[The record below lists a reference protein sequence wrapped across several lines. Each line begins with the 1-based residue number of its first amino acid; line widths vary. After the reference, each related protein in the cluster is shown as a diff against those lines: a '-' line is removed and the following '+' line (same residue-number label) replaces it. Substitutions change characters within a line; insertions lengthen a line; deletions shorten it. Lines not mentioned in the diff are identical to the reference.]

1 MKNNIIEKMIKFNNL
16 PLECLQNVNEFVGC
30 PDHFVG
36 WSLNDK
42 CYCKTLKV
50 KAQQKLN
57 DYIKDHGRRY
67 RTNEFVVLRWLNNLK
82 WKSKNMSTDGK
93 CLYSYKLMIG
103 YTTSS
108 LQKIIIDYTV
118 KGGHFS
124 SLTTS
129 RHCNLAKQHAHK
141 EERPS

>member
-1 MKNNIIEKMIKFNNL
+1 MSFNTL
-16 PLECLQNVNEFVGC
+16 PLECLRDINLYLGC
-30 PDHFVG
+30 PDHFKG

-42 CYCKTLKV
+42 CYCQTLQVEAK
-50 KAQQKLN
+50 QKLD
-57 DYIKDHGRRY
+57 DYIQTHGRRY

-82 WKSKNMSTDGK
+82 WKSKNMSTDGMR
-93 CLYSYKLMIG
+93 LYSYKFMIG
-103 YTTSS
+103 YTTSL

-118 KGGHFS
+118 KGGHFH

-129 RHCNLAKQHAHK
+129 RHCNLAKQYAHK